1 MSRLAHAALRVSTF
15 AVLAGLLVGCSGGEE
30 KAVPK
35 MAERLCW
42 GVFASSDVSPI
53 LPPGDKVTWGIDP
66 FVLNDDIDTV
76 TCTLYIDGNIKFQA
90 TAYLKGFERSI
101 DWSSMDPGNPKPID
115 AGKKGIIWTWGVNSY
130 FVCEPSKDEHS
141 PGKYIDMR
149 ITAIDSPQKEK
160 LPTVLPPLMR
170 QFVAFAQRELKC
182 GAGATN

>member
-1 MSRLAHAALRVSTF
+1 MSRFAHAALRASTF
-15 AVLAGLLVGCSGGEE
+15 AVLAGLLVGCSGGKE

-76 TCTLYIDGNIKFQA
+76 ICTLYIDGNIKFQA
-90 TAYLKGFERSI
+90 TANLKGFERSI

-115 AGKKGIIWTWGVNSY
+115 VGKKGIIWTRGVNSY

-141 PGKYIDMR
+141 PGKYIDLS
-149 ITAIDSPQKEK
+149 ITVFGSPHRDK

-182 GAGATN
+182 GAGATS